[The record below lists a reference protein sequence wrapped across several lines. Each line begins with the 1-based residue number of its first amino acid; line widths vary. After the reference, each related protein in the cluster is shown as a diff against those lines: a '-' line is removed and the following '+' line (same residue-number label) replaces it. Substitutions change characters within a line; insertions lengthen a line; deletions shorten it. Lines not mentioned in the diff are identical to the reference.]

1 MLLTMEVDL
10 LFNGGV
16 GTYVK
21 ASDENSLDIGDKQN
35 ESVRVDAKDL
45 KAKIVSEGGN
55 LGFTQKARIEY
66 ALNGGKIN
74 IDGIDN
80 AGGVDTS
87 DHEVNLKILLNSIS
101 SHEEINLEE
110 RQNTLKSLTEQVVN
124 LVLESNY
131 QQSLAISL
139 DERFSRKYLNS
150 FMRTIEV
157 LENNVE
163 AFNRASFYTK
173 K

>member
-1 MLLTMEVDL
+1 MKKLLNTKRKSVSGEELCVLLLKMNVDL

-21 ASDENSLDIGDKQN
+21 ASDENSIDIGDKQN
-35 ESVRVDAKDL
+35 EAVRIDATDL

-55 LGFTQKARIEY
+55 LGFTQRARIEY
-66 ALNGGKIN
+66 ALGGGRIN

-87 DHEVNLKILLNSIS
+87 DHEVNLKILLNTVS
-101 SHEEINLEE
+101 SHEDLCSEE
-110 RQNTLKSLTEQVVN
+110 RQNTLRSMTDQVVN

-131 QQSLAISL
+131 NQSLAISL
-139 DERFSRKYLNS
+139 DEFFSKN
-150 FMRTIEV
+150 I
-157 LENNVE
+157 
-163 AFNRASFYTK
+163 
-173 K
+173 